1 MRKATMY
8 KILICSIFICALLP
22 IHSISQSMGIG
33 ITNPKRALLEVH
45 GASGVGTTS
54 AMFGGEHGIS
64 FLKDFPAIG
73 FNMYRDSTTSGY
85 RGRKMNIGY
94 SSMISMNYDDALT
107 PAGFVI
113 SSFPNGAA
121 GSVLPSGTKMF
132 AMFDFQFTINTTRL
146 ATETPAS
153 LMVGRGTGIDGT
165 AAFSGTTFTSFFNF
179 RTAENTYIRG
189 GRSGSRVFIND
200 LYKGDIIIGS
210 TGSRV
215 GVNAPDPQYPFE
227 VRQINGT
234 GIKMI
239 LNRIGVE
246 YSWEWRVGS
255 NPYHLY
261 AYYNNAATTSFSNI
275 DGTLTGL
282 SDKRLKKNIESL
294 PSLIDRLVLLE
305 PVTYEMKDDNPT
317 HFRTTG
323 FVAQQVDEL
332 FPQLVVKGGATDMLS
347 IKYAGFH
354 VLAIKGIQEEQ
365 LKINAIEQQSLEI
378 ERKMKLLE
386 SSLPATNR
394 QTP

>member
-1 MRKATMY
+1 MKNPTIY
-8 KILICSIFICALLP
+8 IKLVCSIFFCSLLP
-22 IHSISQSMGIG
+22 IQSISQSMGIG

-54 AMFGGEHGIS
+54 AMFGGEQGIS
-64 FLKDFPAIG
+64 FMKDFPAIG

-94 SSMISMNYDDALT
+94 SAMISMNYDDALT
-107 PAGFVI
+107 PSGFVI

-132 AMFDFQFTINTTRL
+132 SMFDFQFFINGDRL
-146 ATETPAS
+146 STEPPAS
-153 LMVGRGTGIDGT
+153 LIVGRGTGIDGT

-189 GRSGSRVFIND
+189 GRLGSRVFIND

-234 GIKMI
+234 GIKMVI
-239 LNRIGVE
+239 NRIGIE
-246 YSWEWRVGS
+246 YSWEWKVGA

-261 AYYNNAATTSFSNI
+261 AFYNNAATTSFSNI
-275 DGTLTGL
+275 DGTLTAL
-282 SDKRLKKNIESL
+282 SDNRLKKNIESL
-294 PSLIDRLVLLE
+294 PSLIDRIVLLE
-305 PVTYEMKDDNPT
+305 PVTYEMKADNPT

-323 FVAQQVDEL
+323 FIAQQVDEL
-332 FPQLVVKGGATDMLS
+332 FPQLVAKGNETEMLS
-347 IKYAGFH
+347 VKYTGFQ

-365 LKINAIEQQSLEI
+365 LKINALEQQSSEI

-386 SSLPATNR
+386 NSLLSTNR
-394 QTP
+394 QIP

>member
-1 MRKATMY
+1 MKNPT
-8 KILICSIFICALLP
+8 KSSIFVCSIFFCSLLP

-45 GASGVGTTS
+45 GASGVGATS

-73 FNMYRDSTTSGY
+73 FNMYRDSSTSGY

-94 SSMISMNYDDALT
+94 SSMISMNYDDPLT

-121 GSVLPSGTKMF
+121 GSVLPAGTKMF

-234 GIKMI
+234 GIKMLI
-239 LNRIGVE
+239 NRIGVE
-246 YSWEWRVGS
+246 YSWEWRVGA

-275 DGTLTGL
+275 DGTLTSI

-294 PSLIDRLVLLE
+294 PSLIDRIVLLE
-305 PVTYEMKDDNPT
+305 PVTYEMKADNPT

-332 FPQLVVKGGATDMLS
+332 FPQLVVKGGDTEMLS
-347 IKYAGFH
+347 IKYTGFQ